1 VILTDTSVW
10 VDHIRRPN
18 PELIELLESGEILT
32 HPFVIGEVA
41 MGNLPRRETFLDA
54 LHKLRGALVATDHEA
69 MSLMERERL
78 YGQGIGFVDLHL
90 LASARL
96 TPGASLWTRDRRLRE
111 IAQRLGVGEPRS

>member
-10 VDHIRRPN
+10 VDHIRRRN
-18 PELIELLESGEILT
+18 SELTELLESGEILT
-32 HPFVIGEVA
+32 HPFVIGEFA

-54 LHKLRGALVATDHEA
+54 LQKLRRALVATDHEA
-69 MSLMERERL
+69 TSLMERERL

-96 TPGASLWTRDRRLRE
+96 TQGATLWTRDRRLRG
-111 IAQRLGVGEPRS
+111 IARRLGVGEPRS

>member
-1 VILTDTSVW
+1 M
-10 VDHIRRPN
+10 
-18 PELIELLESGEILT
+18 IELLESGEILT

-41 MGNLPRRETFLDA
+41 MGNLPQRGAFLDA
-54 LHKLRGALVATDHEA
+54 MQKLRRAFAATDREA

-96 TPGASLWTRDRRLRE
+96 TADATLWTRDRRLRE
-111 IAQRLGVGEPRS
+111 IARRLGVGEQRS